1 MNIVEPIEMKRSKNS
16 GNALGFL
23 YDFSDVKFLW
33 LRLVQVGGG
42 AVRVG

>member
-23 YDFSDVKFLW
+23 YDFSDFKFLGR
-33 LRLVQVGGG
+33 RLVQVGSGE
-42 AVRVG
+42 VRVG